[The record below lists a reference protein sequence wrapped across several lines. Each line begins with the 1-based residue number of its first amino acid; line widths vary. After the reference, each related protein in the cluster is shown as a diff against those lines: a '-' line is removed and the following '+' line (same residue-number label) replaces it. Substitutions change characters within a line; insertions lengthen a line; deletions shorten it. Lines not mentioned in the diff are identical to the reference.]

1 MKEPMLLRV
10 FMLINQIRLKI
21 ALFVAFDISQIK
33 DLSFIH
39 LSAMVVMIDVSMISF
54 GISNIAILY
63 IHGVD

>member
-1 MKEPMLLRV
+1 M
-10 FMLINQIRLKI
+10 RLKI

-63 IHGVD
+63 IHVVD